1 MDVLGTLLVR
11 FHFNGEFI
19 KSGSDLQYCG
29 GNVAMAYIDRDKVS
43 LPELVGHLKDHC
55 VVLDGTLLHWLVP
68 GKELKSGLRAIVDD
82 NTCIEM
88 ANSTEECCVADVFVE
103 APATHDK
110 SESGS
115 EEDSDYEAE
124 LGCDTGSEEEG
135 SMEEEAVPE
144 DVDMGAG
151 SAAVKRSITESR

>member
-1 MDVLGTLLVR
+1 MDVLGTLPVR

-68 GKELKSGLRAIVDD
+68 GKELKSGLELLWMTILALRWQIAQKNVALQMYLLRPQLHMINLNQAQKKIV
-82 NTCIEM
+82 IM
-88 ANSTEECCVADVFVE
+88 KLS
-103 APATHDK
+103 
-110 SESGS
+110 
-115 EEDSDYEAE
+115 
-124 LGCDTGSEEEG
+124 
-135 SMEEEAVPE
+135 
-144 DVDMGAG
+144 
-151 SAAVKRSITESR
+151 